1 MPYTKLSTDS
11 KIREF
16 QKLINEA
23 QGTLKRTSDADLR
36 KGLKERINALKAEM
50 ARHAQNQK

>member
-1 MPYTKLSTDS
+1 MPYSKLSTDP

-16 QKLINEA
+16 QNKISET
-23 QGTLKRTSDADLR
+23 QGTLKTTSDPDLR
-36 KGLKERINALKAEM
+36 KALNARINALKAEM